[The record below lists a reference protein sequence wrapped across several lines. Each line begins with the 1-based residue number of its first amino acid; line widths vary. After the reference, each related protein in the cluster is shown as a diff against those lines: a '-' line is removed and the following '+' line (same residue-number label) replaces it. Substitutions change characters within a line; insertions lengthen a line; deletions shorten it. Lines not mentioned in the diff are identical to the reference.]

1 MKMKSLC
8 KNSALILGVAFIL
21 TPIFEIT
28 LLLVFCLLAGFAY
41 AQPVPVTGTLKTAV
55 PVPLVLNGKQV
66 GSTTLPAGTKV
77 TVVQESAGKTLV
89 KAAIGETWVA
99 SDVLDVAPSEPAATA
114 PEAPAQTATVTAA
127 PSTQAEVPAAP
138 AAAKKKALIW
148 GTFLDETVYAG
159 KAALEKAGFTVD
171 IVSPTGWI
179 QRMQYGTVI
188 DEKQNG
194 IPTVTAANLPT
205 TAKDYNLVW
214 LALEDPT
221 KEGIQAITALDKQNK
236 VVVLDGYSSD
246 TVSAIL
252 KNDAEKAEKISREA
266 IRKTECGKAGRNI
279 LYFDW
284 GMVKLSRKQEKELLE
299 AQHQIYKENPGIQAL
314 EMLKLLKPQ
323 EDAAY
328 AEARRNR
335 PASEIEKINTFLT
348 KDIVQAANQAAQ

>member
-1 MKMKSLC
+1 VNIDRKDPRILC
-8 KNSALILGVAFIL
+8 F
-21 TPIFEIT
+21 PIT

-114 PEAPAQTATVTAA
+114 PEAPAQTAVTA
-127 PSTQAEVPAAP
+127 PTSQAEVPAAP

-148 GTFLDETVYAG
+148 GTFLSETVYTG
-159 KAALEKAGFTVD
+159 KEALEKAGYTVD

-179 QRMQYGTVI
+179 QRMQYGVAT

-194 IPTVTAANLPT
+194 IPTVTAASLPT
-205 TAKDYNLVW
+205 AAKDYALVW
-214 LALEDPT
+214 VAYTDTSKEAVEAINQMNRDKKAVVLEDYPSAAVQAVLSNNPEKVEQIVVET
-221 KEGIQAITALDKQNK
+221 K
-236 VVVLDGYSSD
+236 
-246 TVSAIL
+246 
-252 KNDAEKAEKISREA
+252 
-266 IRKTECGKAGRNI
+266 RKTECGQIGRV
-279 LYFDW
+279 LYYGW
-284 GMVKLSRKQEKELLE
+284 GVPNLTNKQEKALIE
-299 AQHQIYKENPGIQAL
+299 AQRQIYKDNPGIQPL
-314 EMLKLLKPQ
+314 EMLKVLKPQ

-328 AEARRNR
+328 VEARRNR
-335 PASEIEKINTFLT
+335 PASEVEKINTFLT